1 MERYSLK
8 EAQEHLEQLIKD
20 AQNGKTVLI
29 VGVHKEAVQL
39 VPVAPAEPDVQPR
52 KPGSAKGLIYIA
64 PDFDDPLDDF
74 AEYME

>member
-8 EAQEHLEQLIKD
+8 EAQEQLQQLIED

-29 VGVHKEAVQL
+29 SDEHKGAVQL
-39 VPVAPAEPDVQPR
+39 VHVAAAQPDAQPR
-52 KPGSAKGLIYIA
+52 KLEGAKGLIHIA

>member
-8 EAQEHLEQLIKD
+8 EAQEQLQQLIED

-29 VGVHKEAVQL
+29 SDEHKGAVQ
-39 VPVAPAEPDVQPR
+39 
-52 KPGSAKGLIYIA
+52 
-64 PDFDDPLDDF
+64 LDDF